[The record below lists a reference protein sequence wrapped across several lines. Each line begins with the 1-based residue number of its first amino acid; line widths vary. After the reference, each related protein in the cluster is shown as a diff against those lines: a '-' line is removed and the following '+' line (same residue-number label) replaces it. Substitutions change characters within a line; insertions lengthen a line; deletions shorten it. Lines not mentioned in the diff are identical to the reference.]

1 MIVKGFG
8 IQLTRIRHEHIEIV
22 RENRNS
28 KKISQYMEF
37 QNEITPQMQEEW
49 FQSINNKFNNYFL
62 IEFNGAQV
70 GMIYGAEVDWEKKE
84 TGNGGIFIWEGKWL
98 ETPVPLA
105 AALMLTELSFLLG
118 LERTFV
124 KILSTN
130 LRAIAFNKN
139 IGYEI
144 IPKQENNYNQRYVL
158 TKEKYFEKAQRFR
171 MPYIKQ
177 HGAFFNIQIE
187 NVKDESE
194 ANIISIYSELSEEN
208 NELSEENANAYPVN
222 LNKLNVNGKE
232 YPSSYL
238 KEMGRYM
245 TPNRPTK
252 DPLGG
257 YGKLPWGVPPMAPR
271 NILQSAE
278 RRIRHP
284 DMKNKTRRGRHA
296 RQATRKNTRRNSRA
310 SRKIRMNRR

>member
-8 IQLTRIRHEHIEIV
+8 IQLTRLRHEHIETV

-98 ETPVPLA
+98 ETPIPLA

-139 IGYEI
+139 IGYEL
-144 IPKQENNYNQRYVL
+144 IPEQENNYNQRYVL

-208 NELSEENANAYPVN
+208 
-222 LNKLNVNGKE
+222 
-232 YPSSYL
+232 
-238 KEMGRYM
+238 
-245 TPNRPTK
+245 
-252 DPLGG
+252 
-257 YGKLPWGVPPMAPR
+257 
-271 NILQSAE
+271 
-278 RRIRHP
+278 
-284 DMKNKTRRGRHA
+284 KNCLALTIA
-296 RQATRKNTRRNSRA
+296 
-310 SRKIRMNRR
+310 